1 MFVSADKEL
10 NKSEYERLLRAA
22 KNKKNEKLYLIM
34 QTICSTGIRV
44 SELKFITVES
54 VKSGQAQVKLKG
66 KVRPVFL
73 PDELVKL
80 LKRYVGEQEI
90 ESGSVF
96 VTRTGKPIDRH
107 GIWKAIGSFVR
118 RADMILLSLCIAA
131 SVFGIVVISS
141 ATNVK
146 GSAQYV
152 RTQILA
158 LVLGIILYVFFT
170 LVDVDI
176 IAERRELLLIFS
188 AIFILLLF
196 PFGDTRS
203 GNRSWLAFSFLP
215 FSIQP
220 AEICKIPFIMILA
233 KTMSIRQNK
242 ISHIS
247 TVLRLAVITVFMFG
261 LIVVASEDL
270 GVALQYLFIFVIMAF
285 VGGVS
290 LLWFLGAFAVLL
302 VASPFL
308 WQFLSYD
315 RRSRIWV
322 LFDPRIDPAAQD
334 QRYQMNRSL
343 RALQNGGITGQGL
356 YHGTMVQSGT
366 IPAQHT
372 DLIFSSIGE
381 ELGMLGCMAVLILL
395 TAIIIRIIY
404 VGIKSGNYM
413 NRLICIGIAGML
425 TAQVFINIGVC
436 IGLVPVIG
444 LTLPFFSY
452 GGSSL
457 VTMFFAMGIVSGI
470 NMRPAPDSSARYIR
484 PPLSA

>member
-1 MFVSADKEL
+1 M
-10 NKSEYERLLRAA
+10 
-22 KNKKNEKLYLIM
+22 
-34 QTICSTGIRV
+34 
-44 SELKFITVES
+44 
-54 VKSGQAQVKLKG
+54 
-66 KVRPVFL
+66 
-73 PDELVKL
+73 
-80 LKRYVGEQEI
+80 
-90 ESGSVF
+90 
-96 VTRTGKPIDRH
+96 H

-118 RADMILLSLCIAA
+118 RADMVLLSLCIAA

-146 GSAQYV
+146 GSAQFV
-152 RTQILA
+152 RTQTLA
-158 LVLGIILYVFFT
+158 LILGVILYVVFT
-170 LVDVDI
+170 LIDVDI

-203 GNRSWLAFSFLP
+203 GNRSWLDFSFLP

-290 LLWFLGAFAVLL
+290 LLWFLGAGAVLL

-322 LFDPRIDPAAQD
+322 
-334 QRYQMNRSL
+334 
-343 RALQNGGITGQGL
+343 RALQNGGVTGQGL
-356 YHGTMVQSGT
+356 YHGTMVQSGS

-395 TAIIIRIIY
+395 TAIIIRIIH

-413 NRLICIGIAGML
+413 NRLICVGIAGML

-470 NMRPAPDSSARYIR
+470 NMRPAPDSNARYIR
-484 PPLSA
+484 PPLNAA

>member
-1 MFVSADKEL
+1 M
-10 NKSEYERLLRAA
+10 
-22 KNKKNEKLYLIM
+22 
-34 QTICSTGIRV
+34 
-44 SELKFITVES
+44 
-54 VKSGQAQVKLKG
+54 
-66 KVRPVFL
+66 
-73 PDELVKL
+73 
-80 LKRYVGEQEI
+80 
-90 ESGSVF
+90 
-96 VTRTGKPIDRH
+96 H

-372 DLIFSSIGE
+372 
-381 ELGMLGCMAVLILL
+381 
-395 TAIIIRIIY
+395 IIIRIIY

-413 NRLICIGIAGML
+413 NRLICVGIAGML

>member
-1 MFVSADKEL
+1 M
-10 NKSEYERLLRAA
+10 
-22 KNKKNEKLYLIM
+22 
-34 QTICSTGIRV
+34 
-44 SELKFITVES
+44 
-54 VKSGQAQVKLKG
+54 
-66 KVRPVFL
+66 
-73 PDELVKL
+73 
-80 LKRYVGEQEI
+80 
-90 ESGSVF
+90 
-96 VTRTGKPIDRH
+96 H

-131 SVFGIVVISS
+131 SVYGIVVISS
-141 ATNVK
+141 ATNVN

-152 RTQILA
+152 RTQIFA
-158 LVLGIILYVFFT
+158 LVLGIILYIVFT
-170 LVDVDI
+170 LIDVDI

-247 TVLRLAVITVFMFG
+247 TVLRLAVITIFMFG

-322 LFDPRIDPAAQD
+322 LFDPRIDAAAQD

-343 RALQNGGITGQGL
+343 RALQNGGVTGQGL
-356 YHGTMVQSGT
+356 YHGSMVQSGS

-372 DLIFSSIGE
+372 DLIFSSIGEELGMQPSIPSSSIGE

-413 NRLICIGIAGML
+413 NRLICVGIAGML